1 MTSRDFAYWLQ
12 GFFEIYEPQTI
23 NKQQVEIIKNHL
35 NLVFKHEI
43 DPSLNE
49 GKTKVEVKELQD
61 VHDGKVKKPT
71 PPPTQIIREGEDPKP
86 MINDEKVDWKKMLK
100 DGPPPKKDEDVF
112 DWLKDKFKPSTNI
125 KPNKSNGG
133 WSSGSSDSTL
143 LRC

>member
-23 NKQQVEIIKNHL
+23 NKQQVEIIRNHL

-49 GKTKVEVKELQD
+49 GKTKVEVQELQD
-61 VHDGKVKKPT
+61 IHDGKL
-71 PPPTQIIREGEDPKP
+71 
-86 MINDEKVDWKKMLK
+86 DWKKMLK
-100 DGPPPKKDEDVF
+100 DGPPPKKDKDVV
-112 DWLKDKFKPSTNI
+112 DWIKDKFKPSHI
-125 KPNKSNGG
+125 KPHKSNGG

-143 LRC
+143 IRC